1 VVPEVSPPRTALLA
15 RLDRLIRF
23 ARSPD
28 SGVLGQGLRFVL
40 AGGTVAFVYTA
51 STLALVHV
59 AGFSFELALAV
70 GFVLAIATHFTLQR
84 FFVWVHHTEFA
95 LDLRPQV
102 SRYLAAALTQYGLTA
117 ASVAVLPGALHV
129 APTWVYLVTVA
140 VVSTVM
146 FFVLRH
152 VVFHAGA

>member
-1 VVPEVSPPRTALLA
+1 MVPELSPRPTGLLH

-28 SGVLGQGLRFVL
+28 SGLLGQGLRFVL

-51 STLALVHV
+51 STLLLVHV
-59 AGFSFELALAV
+59 AGLSFELALAI

-95 LDLRPQV
+95 LDLRPQI
-102 SRYLAAALTQYGLTA
+102 SRYLAAVRPYCTSAA

-129 APTWVYLVTVA
+129 ATTWVYLVTVA
-140 VVSTVM
+140 IVSTAM

-152 VVFHAGA
+152 IVFHPGA